1 MMSQLQRFRR
11 KIVEIAA
18 TPLVMM
24 GRKVMKIIKY
34 LLGDIKEVADS

>member
-24 GRKVMKIIKY
+24 GRKVMKIIN
-34 LLGDIKEVADS
+34 LGGRKGVADL